1 MNKSIM
7 GRRWFG
13 ALAASLALSVSAL
26 LGGCAAPQAT
36 AIDNELPF
44 EQAVLQATEGLVAQ
58 TQQLPA
64 FLAKLE
70 TKIAKRGVVLDNMID
85 ADSGQQTGVTRL
97 LEQRVTSHMTTK
109 YELFEILPF
118 QGPNLQ
124 KAQYLLTGTM
134 NRIPGSRSKKSFRL
148 NLALTELRTGKVV
161 AQASAISRDDGL
173 DTNPTPYYRDS
184 PVLVKDKVIEGYIRT
199 TATAPGQQAD
209 RIYLER
215 IATSALVNDATN
227 LYNGERYRDALA
239 QYQSALST
247 PAGEQLRVL
256 NGIYMSNVKL
266 GRTADAEKAFSRLV
280 AFGVANN
287 LLSVKFLFNPGGT
300 EFWSDQRVSGA
311 YGMWIR
317 QIAREAGAAKVCMNV
332 VGHTSKT
339 GSDQANESLSLQR
352 AQYVKQ
358 RLDAESPD
366 LARRTKAV
374 GVGFRENIVG
384 SATDDARDALDRRV
398 EFKIVPCAA

>member
-1 MNKSIM
+1 MTPFISS
-7 GRRWFG
+7 RRGFW
-13 ALAASLALSVSAL
+13 ALAAALFSAVLAV
-26 LGGCAAPQAT
+26 GCAAPQAVS
-36 AIDNELPF
+36 IDNELPF
-44 EQAVLQATEGLVAQ
+44 EQAVSQATDGLLSQ
-58 TQQLPA
+58 TLNLPA
-64 FLAKLE
+64 FLAKV
-70 TKIAKRGVVLDNMID
+70 ARRGVVLDNMID

-97 LEQRVTSHMTTK
+97 LEQRVVANMTAK
-109 YELFEILPF
+109 NESFEILPF

-134 NRIPGSRSKKSFRL
+134 TRIPGNRHKKAFKL
-148 NLALTELRTGKVV
+148 NLALTELRSGKVV

-184 PVLVKDKVIEGYIRT
+184 PVLVKDRVIEGYIRT
-199 TATAPGQQAD
+199 SATAPGQAAD
-209 RIYLER
+209 TVYMER

-227 LYNGERYRDALA
+227 LYNVERYRDALA
-239 QYQSALST
+239 QYQNALST

-266 GRTADAEKAFSRLV
+266 GRTAEAEKAFAKLV

-287 LLSVKFLFNPGGT
+287 MLSVKFLFNPGGT
-300 EFWSDQRVSGA
+300 EFWSDTRISGA

-317 QIAREAGAAKVCMNV
+317 QIAREAAGAKVCMNV

-339 GSDQANESLSLQR
+339 GSDQANENLSLQR
-352 AQYVKQ
+352 AAYVKQ
-358 RLDAESPD
+358 RLEAESGE
-366 LARRTKAV
+366 LARRTKAI

-384 SATDDARDALDRRV
+384 SGTDDARDALDRRV
-398 EFKIVPCAA
+398 EFKIVGCGV